1 MGTLVCGS
9 NATTRLSSLRARLRR
24 GLGVVAVWLLSTS
37 LVGAQTETV
46 TYIHTDLFGSPLAGT
61 GAAGELLWKE
71 NYQPYGE
78 RFGMGAGASNDVR
91 FHGKPVDQT
100 TGLSEFGARWYD
112 GQLGRFMG
120 ADPAGFS
127 EANVHSFN
135 RYAYGNNNP
144 YKYVD
149 PDGNSPID
157 AAFLLYDLGNLG
169 VALYRGDGVGEA
181 AVGVG
186 LSTAGVII
194 PLPAVGLA
202 LKAERAARLA
212 GAAHRGEQAS
222 ELVKGTSGA
231 VPAIKAGATGGATGG
246 KSFGDGVRQAAKAEN
261 PARVCVYCRREG
273 VATQVDHAIP
283 RATGGNATLDNA
295 QLACLH
301 CNASKGAREFPVNPP
316 PGYRGAWPP
325 SHWKNP

>member
-1 MGTLVCGS
+1 MSKLVREAI
-9 NATTRLSSLRARLRR
+9 ATGCSSPLRARLRR
-24 GLGVVAVWLLSTS
+24 ALGALGIWLLSAS
-37 LVGAQTETV
+37 LVSAQTETV

-78 RFGMGAGASNDVR
+78 RWGMGAGAANNVR

-120 ADPAGFS
+120 VDPAGFS
-127 EANVHSFN
+127 EANLHSFN

-157 AAFLLYDLGNLG
+157 VAFLFYDVGNLS
-169 VALYRGDGVGEA
+169 VALYRGEGVGEA

-186 LSTAGVII
+186 LSMVGVIS
-194 PLPAVGLA
+194 PLPAVGMA
-202 LKAERAARLA
+202 LKAERAVRLA
-212 GAAHRGEQAS
+212 GAAQRTEKAS
-222 ELVKGTSGA
+222 ELVKGSEAAKGA
-231 VPAIKAGATGGATGG
+231 ADAGRAG
-246 KSFGDGVRQAAKAEN
+246 RQA
-261 PARVCVYCRREG
+261 RLR
-273 VATQVDHAIP
+273 D
-283 RATGGNATLDNA
+283 
-295 QLACLH
+295 LANDDKLGSADRGWIKQEM
-301 CNASKGAREFPVNPP
+301 NSIDRGQRSSIRNPP
-316 PGYRGAWPP
+316 GKDLAHERGREAGKGYDYSHSNLQDRDLHRLQHQYDDFGRANAERPP
-325 SHWKNP
+325 R